1 MPFVMGLCQKI
12 VVLHRGAV
20 LARRDAGGDPR
31 QCRVLDAYLG
41 S

>member
-1 MPFVMGLCQKI
+1 MGLCQQI

-20 LARRDAGGDPR
+20 LAQGTPADVRGNPA
-31 QCRVLDAYLG
+31 VLDAYLG